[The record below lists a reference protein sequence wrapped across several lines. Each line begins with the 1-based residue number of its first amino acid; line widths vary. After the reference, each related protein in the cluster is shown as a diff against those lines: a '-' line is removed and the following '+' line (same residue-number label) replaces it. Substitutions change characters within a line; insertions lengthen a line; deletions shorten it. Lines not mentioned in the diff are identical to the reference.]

1 MATSRKVQLS
11 PEVSGVFS
19 LAKPSEESA
28 QMASRLLQENHEKY
42 NLFFNEEG
50 FHNHIVHQVLTLYG
64 LGAPPNVIEAHYKSN
79 TSYQMKPKPLRE
91 ENVKAMSDP
100 EGFKKFLGNIKYTH
114 DYIEFFHRELEAKGV
129 EAVVQ
134 EYLFSRSELAEDL
147 LARLY
152 GGFLHPLIHLGF
164 GLEFKQP
171 LIVAEALAEAA
182 VHDIW
187 LKPFFIGAE
196 KLAKES
202 KTSKTLSQLVV
213 DVDSDEKLK
222 ASPKW
227 ADGNKIR
234 DGILKRAPQEMI
246 NHASKYHVPLDQLA
260 QKTAEMMDATIFYT
274 AAAQHPPKAI
284 KIDFFFMHC
293 VNASIFWPTFNALSW
308 ISDENKC
315 RLLEWKGRLDLV
327 MYVSRGTPPL
337 LKEEIEEYTA
347 ETGKD
352 VTWNQLGERLFK
364 INNDDGHAV
373 KLLRA
378 LGTAEQVT
386 KGFEGGK
393 VQKDQWLGIG
403 RMVVDSVEAVQ
414 GSDQSPWARSVGFD
428 KAWDDVKERPAK
440 SSL

>member
-1 MATSRKVQLS
+1 M
-11 PEVSGVFS
+11 P
-19 LAKPSEESA
+19 
-28 QMASRLLQENHEKY
+28 LL
-42 NLFFNEEG
+42 
-50 FHNHIVHQVLTLYG
+50 IST
-64 LGAPPNVIEAHYKSN
+64 
-79 TSYQMKPKPLRE
+79 
-91 ENVKAMSDP
+91 
-100 EGFKKFLGNIKYTH
+100 
-114 DYIEFFHRELEAKGV
+114 
-129 EAVVQ
+129 
-134 EYLFSRSELAEDL
+134 
-147 LARLY
+147 
-152 GGFLHPLIHLGF
+152 GFLHPLIHLGF

-171 LIVAEALAEAA
+171 VIVAEALAEAA

-187 LKPFFIGAE
+187 LSPFFIGAE

-227 ADGNKIR
+227 VCLPPPSMPLLTSQADGNKIR

-246 NHASKYHVPLDQLA
+246 HHASKYHVPLDQLS
-260 QKTAEMMDATIFYT
+260 QKTAEMMDATVFYT

-337 LKEEIEEYTA
+337 LKEEIEAYTA
-347 ETGKD
+347 ETDKD
-352 VTWNQLGERLFK
+352 VTWGQLGERLYK
-364 INNDDGHAV
+364 ITNDDGHAI

-378 LGTAEQVT
+378 LGTAEQVC
-386 KGFEGGK
+386 KGLEGGK
-393 VQKDQWLGIG
+393 VQKEQWLGIG

-428 KAWDDVKERPAK
+428 KAWDDVKERPK

>member
-11 PEVSGVFS
+11 PKDSGVFS
-19 LAKPSEESA
+19 LAKPTLESA
-28 QMASRLLQENHEKY
+28 QTASCLLQENHE

-50 FHNHIVHQVLTLYG
+50 FHNHIVHQILTLYG
-64 LGAPPNVIEAHYKSN
+64 LGAPPSVIEANYKAN
-79 TSYQMKPKPLRE
+79 TYYQLEPKPLRE
-91 ENVKAMSDP
+91 ENVKAMSEP
-100 EGFKKFLGNIKYTH
+100 EGFKKFLGDKEHTH
-114 DYIEFFHRELEAKGV
+114 DYMEFFQRELEAKGV

-134 EYLFSRSELAEDL
+134 EYLFSRSEIAEDM
-147 LARLY
+147 LARLF

-164 GLEFKQP
+164 GLEFNQP
-171 LIVAEALAEAA
+171 VIVAEALAETA

-187 LKPFFIGAE
+187 LSPFFIGAE
-196 KLAKES
+196 KSAKES
-202 KTSKTLSQLVV
+202 KTSKTISQLVE
-213 DVDSDEKLK
+213 DVDADEKLK
-222 ASPKW
+222 ASAKW
-227 ADGNKIR
+227 SDGNKIR

-246 NHASKYHVPLDQLA
+246 YHASKYHVPLDQLS
-260 QKTAEMMDATIFYT
+260 QKTAEMMDAIVFYT

-308 ISDENKC
+308 ISDGNKC
-315 RLLEWKGRLDLV
+315 RLLEWKGRLDLA

-337 LKEEIEEYTA
+337 LKEEIEAYTA

-352 VTWNQLGERLFK
+352 VSWENLGERLFK
-364 INNDDGHAV
+364 VKGDDGHAV

-378 LGTAEQVT
+378 LGTAEQVC
-386 KGFEGGK
+386 KELEGGK
-393 VQKDQWLGIG
+393 VQKGQWLGIG

-428 KAWDDVKERPAK
+428 KAWDDVKDRPAK
-440 SSL
+440 TSL

>member
-1 MATSRKVQLS
+1 M
-11 PEVSGVFS
+11 
-19 LAKPSEESA
+19 
-28 QMASRLLQENHEKY
+28 
-42 NLFFNEEG
+42 
-50 FHNHIVHQVLTLYG
+50 HQVLTLYG
-64 LGAPPNVIEAHYKSN
+64 LGAPPDVIEAHYKAN

-91 ENVKAMSDP
+91 ENVKAMSEP
-100 EGFKKFLGNIKYTH
+100 EGFKKFLGKAKYTH
-114 DYIEFFHRELEAKGV
+114 DYIEFFHREIEAKGV
-129 EAVVQ
+129 EVVMQ
-134 EYLFSRSELAEDL
+134 EYLFSRSEIAEEM

-152 GGFLHPLIHLGF
+152 GGMFIYLGQIPSTHSSIGFLHPLIHLGF

-171 LIVAEALAEAA
+171 VIIAEALAETA

-187 LKPFFIGAE
+187 LSPFFVGAE

-202 KTSKTLSQLVV
+202 RTSKTLSQLVE

-222 ASPKW
+222 ASARWVCPAVPFKTLKLTPQ

-246 NHASKYHVPLDQLA
+246 HHASKYHVPLDQLS
-260 QKTAEMMDATIFYT
+260 QKTAEMMDATVFYT

-293 VNASIFWPTFNALSW
+293 VNSSIFWPTFNALSW
-308 ISDENKC
+308 LSDENKC
-315 RLLEWKGRLDLV
+315 RLLEWKARLDLV
-327 MYVSRGTPPL
+327 MYVSRGTPKL

-352 VTWNQLGERLFK
+352 VSWSQLGERLYK
-364 INNDDGHAV
+364 IKNDDGHAV

-378 LGTAEQVT
+378 LGTAEQVC
-386 KGFEGGK
+386 KGLEGGK
-393 VQKDQWLGIG
+393 IQKEQWLGIG

-414 GSDQSPWARSVGFD
+414 GSNQSPWARSVGFD
-428 KAWDDVKERPAK
+428 KAWDDVKDRPAK
-440 SSL
+440 TNV

>member
-11 PEVSGVFS
+11 PEDSGVFS
-19 LAKPSEESA
+19 LTKPSLESA
-28 QMASRLLQENHEKY
+28 QTASRLLQENHE
-42 NLFFNEEG
+42 
-50 FHNHIVHQVLTLYG
+50 VLTLYG
-64 LGAPPNVIEAHYKSN
+64 LGAPPNVIERHYKAS

-91 ENVKAMSDP
+91 ENVKAMSEP
-100 EGFKKFLGNIKYTH
+100 EGFKKFLGKTEYTH
-114 DYIEFFHRELEAKGV
+114 DYIEFFQRELEAKGV
-129 EAVVQ
+129 ETVVQ
-134 EYLFSRSELAEDL
+134 EYLFSRSELAEDM

-171 LIVAEALAEAA
+171 VIIAEALAETA
-182 VHDIW
+182 VHDRW
-187 LKPFFIGAE
+187 LSPFFIGAE
-196 KLAKES
+196 KSAKES
-202 KTSKTLSQLVV
+202 KTSKTLSQLVK

-222 ASPKW
+222 ASAKW

-246 NHASKYHVPLDQLA
+246 HHASKYHVPLDQLS
-260 QKTAEMMDATIFYT
+260 QKTAEMMDAIVFYT

-308 ISDENKC
+308 ISDETKC

-337 LKEEIEEYTA
+337 LKEEIEAYAA

-352 VTWNQLGERLFK
+352 VTWEKLGERLYNDK
-364 INNDDGHAV
+364 RDDGHAV

-378 LGTAEQVT
+378 LGTAEQVC
-386 KGFEGGK
+386 KGLEGGR
-393 VQKDQWLGIG
+393 VQKEQWLGIG

-414 GSDQSPWARSVGFD
+414 GSDQSAWARSVGFD
-428 KAWDDVKERPAK
+428 KAWDDVKERPGK
-440 SSL
+440 TSL

>member
-11 PEVSGVFS
+11 PEDSGVFS
-19 LAKPSEESA
+19 LNKPTAESA
-28 QMASRLLQENHEKY
+28 QTASRLLQENHE

-64 LGAPPNVIEAHYKSN
+64 LGAPPDVIERHYKAN

-91 ENVKAMSDP
+91 ENVKVMSTP
-100 EGFKKFLGNIKYTH
+100 EGFKKFLGNTDNTH

-129 EAVVQ
+129 EAVLQ
-134 EYLFSRSELAEDL
+134 EYLFSRSERAEDM

-171 LIVAEALAEAA
+171 VIIAEALAETA

-187 LKPFFIGAE
+187 LLPFFSGAE
-196 KLAKES
+196 KLAKET
-202 KTSKTLSQLVV
+202 KISKTLSQLVE

-222 ASPKW
+222 ASAKW

-234 DGILKRAPQEMI
+234 DGVLKRAPQEMI
-246 NHASKYHVPLDQLA
+246 HHASKYHVPLDQLS

-274 AAAQHPPKAI
+274 AAAQHPPKEI

-308 ISDENKC
+308 LSDENKC
-315 RLLEWKGRLDLV
+315 RLLEWKGRLDLA
-327 MYVSRGTPPL
+327 MYVSRGTPRL
-337 LKEEIEEYTA
+337 LKEEIEAYTA
-347 ETGKD
+347 DTGKD
-352 VTWNQLGERLFK
+352 VSWQTLGERLYRVK
-364 INNDDGHAV
+364 RDDGHAV

-378 LGTAEQVT
+378 LGTAERVSQGL
-386 KGFEGGK
+386 KGGK
-393 VQKDQWLGIG
+393 VQREQWLGIG

-414 GSDQSPWARSVGFD
+414 GTDQSPWARSVGFD
-428 KAWDDVKERPAK
+428 KAWDDVKERPGK
-440 SSL
+440 TSL